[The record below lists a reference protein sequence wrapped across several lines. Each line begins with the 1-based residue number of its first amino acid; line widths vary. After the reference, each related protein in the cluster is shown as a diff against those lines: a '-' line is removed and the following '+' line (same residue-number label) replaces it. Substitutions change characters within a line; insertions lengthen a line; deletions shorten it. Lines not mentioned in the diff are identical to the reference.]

1 MQSKNSP
8 PLLKNKKV
16 TSLTKIFGAT
26 LIAPFLF
33 GIINRGDNMAMKDGT
48 KVITLRVDEQLK
60 FELERLAFKQD
71 RSLNNFITH
80 VLKECVES
88 EKNRSRT

>member
-1 MQSKNSP
+1 MQLKSYP

-26 LIAPFLF
+26 LIAPFLY
-33 GIINRGDNMAMKDGT
+33 GIINRGDNMAMKEGT
-48 KVITLRVDEQLK
+48 KVVTLRIDEQLK
-60 FELERLAFKQD
+60 FDLERLAFKQD

-80 VLKECVES
+80 ILKTHVENA
-88 EKNRSRT
+88 KK

>member
-1 MQSKNSP
+1 
-8 PLLKNKKV
+8 
-16 TSLTKIFGAT
+16 
-26 LIAPFLF
+26 
-33 GIINRGDNMAMKDGT
+33 MAMKEGT

-80 VLKECVES
+80 VLKEYVEQK
-88 EKNRSRT
+88 EKGNT

>member
-1 MQSKNSP
+1 M
-8 PLLKNKKV
+8 
-16 TSLTKIFGAT
+16 TSLTKVFGAT

-33 GIINRGDNMAMKDGT
+33 GIINRGDNMVMKEGT
-48 KVITLRVDEQLK
+48 KVVTLRIDEQLK

-80 VLKECVES
+80 VLKSYVENA
-88 EKNRSRT
+88 KK